1 MDWLGTG
8 IDSPLVV
15 SRAVHFA
22 ATATTAGALIFRAMV
37 AEPALLSAEAAV
49 FVRTQNLRVA
59 SLGLTVAAASG
70 AGWFLLQ
77 AAAMAGLSLKEAI
90 AGDVLLTVMN
100 ETQFGFVSKIRL
112 ALAITLAGC
121 LAYDRY
127 PPSRWLALA
136 SALGMI
142 ATIAWTGHAGS
153 GVGEAGLMHLAADV
167 LHLVAAAAWPG
178 GLVSLA
184 LLLATA
190 RRHEGLAW
198 ASAAKDITRRF
209 STLGIVSVGVIFAT
223 GVVNTW
229 MLVGS
234 MQALIGTGYGRL
246 LVLKITLFA
255 AMLVIAAANRFFVTP
270 RLGLR
275 PEDSRRL
282 VALRQLTRN
291 SMMEI
296 ALSAAIFG
304 IVGLLGT
311 LHPAIHLLPS

>member
-1 MDWLGTG
+1 MDWFGTG

-22 ATATTAGALIFRAMV
+22 ATATTAGALIFRALV
-37 AEPALLSAEAAV
+37 AEPALWSAEAAV
-49 FVRTQNLRVA
+49 FIRTQDRRVA
-59 SLGLTVAAASG
+59 SLGLAVAAASG
-70 AGWFLLQ
+70 ACWFLLQ

-100 ETQFGFVSKIRL
+100 ETQFGFVSQIRL

-127 PPSRWLALA
+127 APSRWLALA

-153 GVGEAGLMHLAADV
+153 GVGEAGFMHLTADV
-167 LHLVAAAAWPG
+167 LHLIAATAWPG

-190 RRHEGLAW
+190 RRHDGLEW
-198 ASAAKDITRRF
+198 ASAAKEITERF

-234 MQALIGTGYGRL
+234 MQALIATDYGRL

-255 AMLVIAAANRFFVTP
+255 AMLAIAAVNRFVVTP
-270 RLGLR
+270 RLDLR
-275 PEDSRRL
+275 PEDSARL

-291 SMMEI
+291 SMVEI
-296 ALSAAIFG
+296 ALSVAIFG
-304 IVGLLGT
+304 IVGVLGT
-311 LHPAIHLLPS
+311 MHPAIHASR

>member
-1 MDWLGTG
+1 MDWFGTG

-22 ATATTAGALIFRAMV
+22 AAATTAGALIFRGLV
-37 AEPALLSAEAAV
+37 AEPALRSAEAAV

-59 SLGLTVAAASG
+59 SLGLAVAAASG
-70 AGWFLLQ
+70 ACWFLLQ

-100 ETQFGFVSKIRL
+100 ETQFGFVSEIRL

-121 LAYDRY
+121 LAFDRHA
-127 PPSRWLALA
+127 PSRWLALA
-136 SALGMI
+136 SALGLI
-142 ATIAWTGHAGS
+142 SAIAWTGHAGS

-167 LHLVAAAAWPG
+167 LHLIAAGAWPG

-190 RRHEGLAW
+190 RHYDGLAW
-198 ASAAKDITRRF
+198 ASAAKEITQRF

-229 MLVGS
+229 ILVGS
-234 MQALIGTGYGRL
+234 MQALIGTDYGRL

-255 AMLVIAAANRFFVTP
+255 AMLAIAAANRFVVTP
-270 RLGLR
+270 RLDLR
-275 PEDSRRL
+275 PEDAPRL

-296 ALSAAIFG
+296 ALSVAIFG

>member
-22 ATATTAGALIFRAMV
+22 ATATTAGALIFRVVV
-37 AEPALLSAEAAV
+37 AEPALWSAEAAV
-49 FVRTQNLRVA
+49 FVRTQSRRVA
-59 SLGLTVAAASG
+59 SLGLAVAATSG
-70 AGWFLLQ
+70 VCWFLLQ

-90 AGDVLLTVMN
+90 ANDVLLTVMN
-100 ETQFGFVSKIRL
+100 ETQFGFVSEIRL

-127 PPSRWLALA
+127 ASSRWLALA
-136 SALGMI
+136 LALGLI
-142 ATIAWTGHAGS
+142 ATIAGTGHAGS
-153 GVGEAGLMHLAADV
+153 GVGEAGFVHLTADV
-167 LHLVAAAAWPG
+167 LHLIAAAAWPG

-190 RRHEGLAW
+190 RHHEGLAW
-198 ASAAKDITRRF
+198 ASAAKDITQRF

-234 MQALIGTGYGRL
+234 VLALIGTDYGRL
-246 LVLKITLFA
+246 LALKVTLFT
-255 AMLVIAAANRFFVTP
+255 AMLAIAAANRFFVTR
-270 RLGLR
+270 RLDLR
-275 PEDSRRL
+275 PEDSARL

-291 SMMEI
+291 SVIEI
-296 ALSAAIFG
+296 ALSMAVFG
-304 IVGLLGT
+304 IVGMLGT
-311 LHPAIHLLPS
+311 LHPAIHLSP

>member
-22 ATATTAGALIFRAMV
+22 ATAMTAGALIFRAVV
-37 AEPALLSAEAAV
+37 AEPALWSEEAAV
-49 FVRTQNLRVA
+49 FVRTQNLCVA
-59 SLGLTVAAASG
+59 SLGLAVAAASG
-70 AGWFLLQ
+70 VCWFLLQ

-90 AGDVLLTVMN
+90 ADNALLVVMN
-100 ETQFGFVSKIRL
+100 ETQFGFVSELRL

-121 LAYDRY
+121 LTYDRY
-127 PPSRWLALA
+127 TSSRWLALA
-136 SALGMI
+136 SALGLI
-142 ATIAWTGHAGS
+142 ATIAGTGHAVS
-153 GVGEAGLMHLAADV
+153 GVGEAGFMHLTADV
-167 LHLVAAAAWPG
+167 LHLIAAAAWPG

-190 RRHEGLAW
+190 RHHKDLAW

-209 STLGIVSVGVIFAT
+209 STLGIVGVGVIFAT

-234 MQALIGTGYGRL
+234 MQALIGTDYGRL
-246 LVLKITLFA
+246 LGLKISLFA
-255 AMLVIAAANRFFVTP
+255 TMLAIAAANRFFVTP
-270 RLGLR
+270 RLDLR
-275 PEDSRRL
+275 PEDAPRL
-282 VALRQLTRN
+282 VAFRQLTRN
-291 SMMEI
+291 SMIEI
-296 ALSAAIFG
+296 ALGMAIFG

-311 LHPAIHLLPS
+311 LHPAIHISP

>member
-22 ATATTAGALIFRAMV
+22 ATAMTAGALIFRAVV
-37 AEPALLSAEAAV
+37 AEPALSSVEAAV
-49 FVRTQNLRVA
+49 FVRTQNRRVA
-59 SLGLTVAAASG
+59 SLGLAVAAASG
-70 AGWFLLQ
+70 ACWFLLQ
-77 AAAMAGLSLKEAI
+77 AAAMAGLSLKETI
-90 AGDVLLTVMN
+90 ADDVLLTVMN
-100 ETQFGFVSKIRL
+100 QTQFGFVSEIRL

-121 LAYDRY
+121 LAFDRY
-127 PPSRWLALA
+127 APPRWLALA

-153 GVGEAGLMHLAADV
+153 GIGNAGLIHLAADV
-167 LHLVAAAAWPG
+167 LHLIATAAWPG

-190 RRHEGLAW
+190 RHDEGLAW
-198 ASAAKDITRRF
+198 ASAAKEITQRF

-223 GVVNTW
+223 GVVNAW

-234 MQALIGTGYGRL
+234 MQALIGTDYGRL
-246 LVLKITLFA
+246 LVLKIALFA
-255 AMLVIAAANRFFVTP
+255 AMLAIAAANRFVVTP
-270 RLGLR
+270 RLDLR
-275 PEDSRRL
+275 PEDASRL
-282 VALRQLTRN
+282 IKLRQLTRN
-291 SMMEI
+291 SLIEI
-296 ALSAAIFG
+296 ALSIAIFG

-311 LHPAIHLLPS
+311 LHPAIHMSP

>member
-22 ATATTAGALIFRAMV
+22 ATAMTAGALIFRAVV
-37 AEPALLSAEAAV
+37 AEPVLWSAEAAV

-59 SLGLTVAAASG
+59 SLGLAVAAASG
-70 AGWFLLQ
+70 ACWFLLQ
-77 AAAMAGLSLKEAI
+77 AAAMAGLSLREAI
-90 AGDVLLTVMN
+90 ADDVLLTVAN
-100 ETQFGFVSKIRL
+100 ETQFGLVSEIRL
-112 ALAITLAGC
+112 ALAVTLAGC
-121 LAYDRY
+121 LAFDGYA
-127 PPSRWLALA
+127 PSRWLALA
-136 SALGMI
+136 SALAMV
-142 ATIAWTGHAGS
+142 ATIGWTGHAGS
-153 GVGEAGLMHLAADV
+153 GIGNAGLMHLAADV
-167 LHLVAAAAWPG
+167 LHLIAAAAWPG

-190 RRHEGLAW
+190 RHHEGLAW
-198 ASAAKDITRRF
+198 ASAAKDITKRF

-255 AMLVIAAANRFFVTP
+255 AMLAIAAANRFFVTP
-270 RLGLR
+270 RLDVR
-275 PEDSRRL
+275 PEDAPRL

-291 SMMEI
+291 SLIEI
-296 ALSAAIFG
+296 ALSVAIFG
-304 IVGLLGT
+304 IVGVLGT
-311 LHPAIHLLPS
+311 LHPAIHMSP